1 MKKPRRKRPDL
12 VHPDD
17 ILPEYDFSHAKRN
30 KYAARLAGSQIVV
43 VDADL
48 IEVFPNSAAV
58 NEALRTLAGFLR
70 RRRPARPRRP
80 RAKRATTRR

>member
-1 MKKPRRKRPDL
+1 MKKPRRKRPGRID
-12 VHPDD
+12 PDD
-17 ILPEYDFSHAKRN
+17 ILPEYDFSQAKRN

-43 VDADL
+43 VDPDL

-70 RRRPARPRRP
+70 RRRPARPSRP
-80 RAKRATTRR
+80 RGKRAATRQ